1 MGLPARLPHG
11 VGARPAVF
19 GIITD
24 MATEGLRQA
33 HSRVGL
39 TLRWLLWGL
48 GCLVIWG
55 AFRYAPLAADFIGQS
70 SRILFFHVP
79 MAWTGFVAFIVAGV
93 WSLLYLM
100 RGRRPEQDRAAAA
113 AVELGLLFSILAT
126 ATGAMWARIMWG
138 TYWNWD
144 PRETSVVLAVI
155 FYAAYLALRSAVP
168 DPATRARLS
177 AVYAILGLAVAPF
190 LFFVLPRIAGFTLH
204 PEPVVNPQGKIEMN
218 ARMLQVLLA
227 GSFLFTMLF
236 FWLHRIQ
243 RRIAALGATRTG
255 GSKSW

>member
-1 MGLPARLPHG
+1 MTTASARRAISGTGL
-11 VGARPAVF
+11 V
-19 GIITD
+19 
-24 MATEGLRQA
+24 
-33 HSRVGL
+33 
-39 TLRWLLWGL
+39 LRWLLWAL
-48 GCLVIWG
+48 GCAVIWG

-79 MAWTGFVAFIVAGV
+79 VAWTGFVAFVTAGV
-93 WSLLYLM
+93 WSLAYLT
-100 RGRRPEQDRAAAA
+100 RGRRPEHDQAAST

-155 FYAAYLALRSAVP
+155 FYAAYLALRSAVV

-218 ARMLQVLLA
+218 MKMLQVLLA
-227 GSFLFTMLF
+227 GSFLFTVLF
-236 FWLHRIQ
+236 FWMHRVQ
-243 RRIAALGATRTG
+243 RRIAALRADHS
-255 GSKSW
+255 GS

>member
-1 MGLPARLPHG
+1 
-11 VGARPAVF
+11 
-19 GIITD
+19 
-24 MATEGLRQA
+24 
-33 HSRVGL
+33 
-39 TLRWLLWGL
+39 LRWLLWGL

-79 MAWTGFVAFIVAGV
+79 VAWTGFVAFVTAGV
-93 WSLLYLM
+93 WSLIYLA
-100 RGRRPEQDRAAAA
+100 RGRRPEHDRAAAA

-155 FYAAYLALRSAVP
+155 FYAAYLALRSAVV

-177 AVYAILGLAVAPF
+177 AVYAVLGLAVAPF

-204 PEPVVNPQGKIEMN
+204 PEPVVNPQGKIAMN
-218 ARMLQVLLA
+218 MQMLQVLLA
-227 GSFLFTMLF
+227 GSFLFTVLF
-236 FWLHRIQ
+236 FWMHRVQ
-243 RRIAALGATRTG
+243 RRIAALGADHS
-255 GSKSW
+255 GS